1 MNQLNEGMKNIEILP
16 ETKNCIQLLNHKSIS
31 TGVTT
36 GFNKP
41 VMMNIREKLGLKPK
55 ATPQFGQSRSHAM
68 NASKKMFKP
77 NIQNKTVIIDGKKY
91 KVKLTTREIRTLD
104 KKGINLL

>member
-1 MNQLNEGMKNIEILP
+1 
-16 ETKNCIQLLNHKSIS
+16 
-31 TGVTT
+31 
-36 GFNKP
+36 
-41 VMMNIREKLGLKPK
+41 MNIREKLGLKPK

-104 KKGINLL
+104 KKGINSKGNFLVAQYNSPWVLPPFRKNEIIVRIN

>member
-1 MNQLNEGMKNIEILP
+1 
-16 ETKNCIQLLNHKSIS
+16 
-31 TGVTT
+31 
-36 GFNKP
+36 
-41 VMMNIREKLGLKPK
+41 MNIREKLGLKPK

-68 NASKKMFKP
+68 NATKKIFKP
-77 NIQNKTVIIDGKKY
+77 NVQNKTVIIDGKKH

>member
-1 MNQLNEGMKNIEILP
+1 
-16 ETKNCIQLLNHKSIS
+16 
-31 TGVTT
+31 
-36 GFNKP
+36 
-41 VMMNIREKLGLKPK
+41 MNIREKLGLKPK

-77 NIQNKTVIIDGKKY
+77 NIQNKTVIIDCKKY

>member
-1 MNQLNEGMKNIEILP
+1 
-16 ETKNCIQLLNHKSIS
+16 
-31 TGVTT
+31 
-36 GFNKP
+36 
-41 VMMNIREKLGLKPK
+41 MNIREKLGLKSK

-68 NASKKMFKP
+68 NATKKMFKP
-77 NIQNKTVIIDGKKY
+77 NVQNKTVIIDGKKH

>member
-1 MNQLNEGMKNIEILP
+1 MDIAVVKMQGFGVGGGILNKNIRDQ
-16 ETKNCIQLLNHKSIS
+16 NKS
-31 TGVTT
+31 
-36 GFNKP
+36 P
-41 VMMNIREKLGLKPK
+41 KLGLKPK

>member
-1 MNQLNEGMKNIEILP
+1 MLQ
-16 ETKNCIQLLNHKSIS
+16 
-31 TGVTT
+31 
-36 GFNKP
+36 
-41 VMMNIREKLGLKPK
+41 
-55 ATPQFGQSRSHAM
+55 
-68 NASKKMFKP
+68 KMFKP

>member
-1 MNQLNEGMKNIEILP
+1 
-16 ETKNCIQLLNHKSIS
+16 
-31 TGVTT
+31 
-36 GFNKP
+36 
-41 VMMNIREKLGLKPK
+41 MNIREKFGLKPK
-55 ATPQFGQSRSHAM
+55 ATHQFGQSRSHAM

>member
-1 MNQLNEGMKNIEILP
+1 
-16 ETKNCIQLLNHKSIS
+16 
-31 TGVTT
+31 
-36 GFNKP
+36 
-41 VMMNIREKLGLKPK
+41 MNIREKLGLKPK

-104 KKGINLL
+104 KKGINLLYFLLSTNIAVSQFKLGSSLTSFFSSVFKK